1 MLKHVAASPWRGRAD
16 SVSLAS
22 SGGASSCG
30 SGSPVPGQTPPP
42 SRASSCASLAPLTGL
57 SSFSSAD
64 LQQRQPQQTTI
75 KVYANCLRPDIEY
88 KTLSITYETTCRQV
102 VQNLLNKYKM
112 RHRDSRLFYL
122 TMEVTVRR
130 ANVRTVLPL
139 DEDARPAVLQSC
151 HPRGDSRFSLQTRR
165 GGLVKVY
172 DSALMSGSK
181 YKSLLISEKTT
192 VDELIQM
199 LLSCYNSSERV
210 EQFSLYEV
218 SESEEYQ
225 RKLHP
230 DDSPLKVTQR
240 WTSADLHLRIRRNPD
255 YNPHRRMSMWASDSS
270 ITLAMSRLQLHQSPH
285 RHHHYIAQKTNN
297 NNNNNNNNLLS
308 CRHGHLHS
316 HVHNHPTSHPHGQSK
331 NDNNNNNGKSGSQSH
346 LHQQQQQQ
354 QSRPTSQIQLQ
365 QSIKSLPSTPLATKH
380 ISTSSYADYENYL
393 FI

>member
-1 MLKHVAASPWRGRAD
+1 MLKHVSVSPWRGRAD

-30 SGSPVPGQTPPP
+30 SPSPGHTPPP
-42 SRASSCASLAPLTGL
+42 SRASSCASLAPLTAL
-57 SSFSSAD
+57 SSFVSPAD
-64 LQQRQPQQTTI
+64 QAPQQTTI
-75 KVYANCLRPDIEY
+75 KVYATCLRQDIEY

-102 VQNLLNKYKM
+102 VQKLLNKFRM
-112 RHRDSRLFYL
+112 RHRDPRLFYL

-130 ANVRTVLPL
+130 ANVRTELAL
-139 DEDARPAVLQSC
+139 DEDARPAALQFC
-151 HPRGDSRFSLQTRR
+151 HPRGDSKFSLKTRH

-199 LLSCYNSSERV
+199 LLSCYNLNERV

-218 SESEEYQ
+218 CETEEYQ

-240 WTSADLHLRIRRNPD
+240 WASADQRHLRIRRNPD
-255 YNPHRRMSMWASDSS
+255 YNPHRRRSMWSSDSS
-270 ITLAMSRLQLHQSPH
+270 ITLAMSRLQLQQSPH
-285 RHHHYIAQKTNN
+285 HHHHYFVPKSIS
-297 NNNNNNNNLLS
+297 NNNNNNNLLT
-308 CRHGHLHS
+308 CRHGHVHS
-316 HVHNHPTSHPHGQSK
+316 HNHVHPHS
-331 NDNNNNNGKSGSQSH
+331 DSNNNSSNNSNNGNK
-346 LHQQQQQQ
+346 QQQQQQ
-354 QSRPTSQIQLQ
+354 QQQLQ
-365 QSIKSLPSTPLATKH
+365 LKSLPATPVATKH
-380 ISTSSYADYENYL
+380 ISTKSYADYKNYL

>member
-1 MLKHVAASPWRGRAD
+1 MLKHVSVSPWRGRAD

-30 SGSPVPGQTPPP
+30 SGSPTPGHTPPP
-42 SRASSCASLAPLTGL
+42 SRASSCASLAPLTAL
-57 SSFSSAD
+57 SSFSPAD
-64 LQQRQPQQTTI
+64 TAPQQTTI

-88 KTLSITYETTCRQV
+88 KTLSITYETTCREV
-102 VQNLLNKYKM
+102 VQNLLNKYRM
-112 RHRDSRLFYL
+112 RHRDPRLFYL

-165 GGLVKVY
+165 GGLVKIY

-181 YKSLLISEKTT
+181 YKSLLVSEQTT

-199 LLSCYNSSERV
+199 LLSCYSSKERV

-218 SESEEYQ
+218 CEGEEYQ

-240 WTSADLHLRIRRNPD
+240 WTTADRHLRIRRNPD
-255 YNPHRRMSMWASDSS
+255 YNPHRRKSMWASDSS
-270 ITLAMSRLQLHQSPH
+270 ISVAMSRLNLHGGHPTHYNQEPDNNNHLPH
-285 RHHHYIAQKTNN
+285 YQQKAPGSNHMNN
-297 NNNNNNNNLLS
+297 NNNN
-308 CRHGHLHS
+308 HHHKADQHHS
-316 HVHNHPTSHPHGQSK
+316 SLGSLNQQPRIVVPHTTQ
-331 NDNNNNNGKSGSQSH
+331 
-346 LHQQQQQQ
+346 L
-354 QSRPTSQIQLQ
+354 PQLQ
-365 QSIKSLPSTPLATKH
+365 LPRVQQLPQSVPGTPLSSKH
-380 ISTSSYADYENYL
+380 VTTASSYADYENYL